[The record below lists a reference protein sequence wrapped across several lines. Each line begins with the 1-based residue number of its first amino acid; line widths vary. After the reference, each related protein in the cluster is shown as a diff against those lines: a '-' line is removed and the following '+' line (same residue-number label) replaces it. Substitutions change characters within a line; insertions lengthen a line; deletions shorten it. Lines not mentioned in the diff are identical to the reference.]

1 VDIHGQGGY
10 NASERR
16 STARRR
22 AAVGAELAESENTAV
37 QQDAQRRANPADAT
51 DATGVVPAEAPSQ
64 ASVTDHRRLIAVY
77 PGTFDPVHNGHIDIA
92 RRAAHLV
99 DELVVAVYA
108 TPSKNLLFT
117 TEERVALWRE
127 AVQING
133 LTNVRV
139 EPFTGLT
146 VDVAR
151 RVGAKA
157 IVRGLRAVT
166 DFELEFQQALMNRNL
181 APEIE
186 TLMIVTALKH
196 LFVSAT
202 LLKEVARLDGDLDG
216 IVAPHVARAIHL
228 KLGQRHE

>member
-1 VDIHGQGGY
+1 M
-10 NASERR
+10 
-16 STARRR
+16 
-22 AAVGAELAESENTAV
+22 
-37 QQDAQRRANPADAT
+37 
-51 DATGVVPAEAPSQ
+51 
-64 ASVTDHRRLIAVY
+64 
-77 PGTFDPVHNGHIDIA
+77 HNGHLDIA

-108 TPSKNLLFT
+108 TPNKNLLFT

-127 AVQING
+127 AAAQQG

-139 EPFTGLT
+139 EPFEGLT

-186 TLMIVTALKH
+186 TLMIVTALRH
-196 LFVSAT
+196 LFVSAS
-202 LLKEVARLDGDLDG
+202 LLKEVARLNGDLDG
-216 IVAPHVARAIHL
+216 IVTPTVADAIRA
-228 KLGQRHE
+228 KLGQAGQARNG

>member
-1 VDIHGQGGY
+1 M
-10 NASERR
+10 
-16 STARRR
+16 
-22 AAVGAELAESENTAV
+22 
-37 QQDAQRRANPADAT
+37 QQDAQRRAHPAGKAD
-51 DATGVVPAEAPSQ
+51 DPSAEQRAETSPG
-64 ASVTDHRRLIAVY
+64 ADHKRLIAVY

-108 TPSKNLLFT
+108 TPSKHLLFS
-117 TEERVALWRE
+117 TEERVELWR
-127 AVQING
+127 ATIADFG

-139 EPFTGLT
+139 EPFAGLT
-146 VDVAR
+146 VEVAR

-216 IVAPHVARAIHL
+216 IVAPHVARAIHE

>member
-1 VDIHGQGGY
+1 MG
-10 NASERR
+10 ASSGNR
-16 STARRR
+16 
-22 AAVGAELAESENTAV
+22 
-37 QQDAQRRANPADAT
+37 P
-51 DATGVVPAEAPSQ
+51 
-64 ASVTDHRRLIAVY
+64 LIAVY

-108 TPSKNLLFT
+108 TPNKNLLFS

-127 AVQING
+127 TAALNN

-139 EPFTGLT
+139 EPFAGLT

-151 RVGAKA
+151 RVGAQA
-157 IVRGLRAVT
+157 LVRGLRAVT

-196 LFVSAT
+196 LFVSAS

-216 IVAPHVARAIHL
+216 IVSPNVARAIHA
-228 KLGQRHE
+228 KLGKPHAE

>member
-1 VDIHGQGGY
+1 MRE
-10 NASERR
+10 ACERH
-16 STARRR
+16 ARPL
-22 AAVGAELAESENTAV
+22 AAELAESEKTAV
-37 QQDAQRRANPADAT
+37 QQDAQRRADSTDSPASPGDA
-51 DATGVVPAEAPSQ
+51 AG
-64 ASVTDHRRLIAVY
+64 ASAGKRPLIAVY

-127 AVQING
+127 TAALHG

-139 EPFTGLT
+139 EPFEGLT

-151 RVGAKA
+151 RVGAQA
-157 IVRGLRAVT
+157 LVRGLRAVT

-196 LFVSAT
+196 LFVSAS
-202 LLKEVARLDGDLDG
+202 LLKEVARLGGDLDG
-216 IVAPHVARAIHL
+216 IVSPNVARAIHA
-228 KLGQRHE
+228 KLGQPDA

>member
-1 VDIHGQGGY
+1 MP
-10 NASERR
+10 
-16 STARRR
+16 ARGAR
-22 AAVGAELAESENTAV
+22 AASHPDVWRQASGRPWRILAESENTAV
-37 QQDAQRRANPADAT
+37 QQDAQRRADPAGKPSGETPA
-51 DATGVVPAEAPSQ
+51 VPQQRP
-64 ASVTDHRRLIAVY
+64 LIAVY

-108 TPSKNLLFT
+108 TPSKNLLFS
-117 TEERVALWRE
+117 TEERVALWRDIV
-127 AVQING
+127 AQNNLV
-133 LTNVRV
+133 NVRV
-139 EPFTGLT
+139 EPFAGLT

-196 LFVSAT
+196 LFVSAS
-202 LLKEVARLDGDLDG
+202 LLKEVARLNGDLDG
-216 IVAPHVARAIHL
+216 IVAPNVARAIHE
-228 KLGQRHE
+228 KLGQPHE

>member
-1 VDIHGQGGY
+1 M
-10 NASERR
+10 
-16 STARRR
+16 
-22 AAVGAELAESENTAV
+22 
-37 QQDAQRRANPADAT
+37 QQDAQRRAHPAGKAD
-51 DATGVVPAEAPSQ
+51 DPSAEQRAETSPG
-64 ASVTDHRRLIAVY
+64 ADHKRLIAVY

-108 TPSKNLLFT
+108 TPSKHLLFS
-117 TEERVALWRE
+117 TEERVELWR
-127 AVQING
+127 ATIADFG

-139 EPFTGLT
+139 EPFAGLT
-146 VDVAR
+146 VEVAR

-196 LFVSAT
+196 LFVSAS

-216 IVAPHVARAIHL
+216 IVTPTVAQAIRT
-228 KLGQRHE
+228 KLGQPHE

>member
-37 QQDAQRRANPADAT
+37 QQDAQRRANPANPADAAPAET
-51 DATGVVPAEAPSQ
+51 PGQATSATGDQ
-64 ASVTDHRRLIAVY
+64 RRLIAVY

-127 AVQING
+127 AVQLNG

-216 IVAPHVARAIHL
+216 IVAPHVARAIHE